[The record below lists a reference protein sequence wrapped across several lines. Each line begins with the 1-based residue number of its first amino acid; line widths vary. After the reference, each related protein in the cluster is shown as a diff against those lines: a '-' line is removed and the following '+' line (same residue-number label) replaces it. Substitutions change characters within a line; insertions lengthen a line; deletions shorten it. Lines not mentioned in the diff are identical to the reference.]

1 MSGTNAQLG
10 FIGLGAM
17 GQPMATTLQASGFSV
32 LGYDL
37 NSQALEQCAAQ
48 TGISA
53 ASSPGEVFERCDE
66 IVCMLPTSAHLEG
79 LLFGAQPV
87 KLRPGQLL
95 IDMSSGEPSVTQGI
109 GVRLRAQG
117 AAMVDAPVSGNVV
130 RARKGD
136 LAIMLGGEEA
146 DCERARK
153 VLNPMARQIFRTGG
167 LGSGQAMKALNNL
180 ASAAGFWI
188 ASEVLSIG
196 KKLGIDPGVM
206 VDVLNA
212 STGANNSTQNKF
224 RPFVLSGSYQA
235 QFLLKLMVK
244 DLGIAA
250 NLAAQAK
257 APTPLTEQVVQL
269 WGQALE
275 DLGPQADHTEVA
287 RLVSQRIGV
296 DLRTQ
301 EEQS

>member
-1 MSGTNAQLG
+1 MTDSNTHLG

-17 GQPMATTLQASGFSV
+17 GQPMAATLQASGFAV
-32 LGYDL
+32 LGYDV
-37 NSQALEQCAAQ
+37 NRQALDDCSAQ
-48 TGISA
+48 AGISA
-53 ASSPGEVFERCDE
+53 ARSPQEVFDRCNE
-66 IVCMLPTSAHLEG
+66 IVCMLPTSAHLES
-79 LLFGAQPV
+79 LLFGSPHIN
-87 KLRPGQLL
+87 LRTGQLL
-95 IDMSSGEPSVTQGI
+95 IDMSSGEPSVTQSI
-109 GVRLRAQG
+109 GVRLKAQG
-117 AAMVDAPVSGNVV
+117 VAMVDAPVSGNVV

-136 LAIMLGGEEA
+136 LAIMLGGDEA

-153 VLNPMARQIFRTGG
+153 VLEPMARQIFRTGG

-188 ASEVLSIG
+188 ASEVVSIG

-224 RPFVLSGSYQA
+224 KPFVLTGSYQA

-301 EEQS
+301 EGQS